1 MLRRGR
7 ITRKVLKA
15 FKLTFTDKSSTK
27 LLQLIQIFVNSYP
40 VKAIK
45 KSITFQ
51 LSLKYEF

>member
-27 LLQLIQIFVNSYP
+27 LLQLIQIFVYSYP
-40 VKAIK
+40 VKAIM